1 MLMVRFIRQGSCGTE
16 EYGKVFF
23 DGRAVSYNG
32 LSDIFIK
39 YLQNGVRDR
48 SGRLYK
54 PADGANFMSHLKD
67 SLSDG
72 LTVTDAVEI

>member
-23 DGRAVSYNG
+23 DGRAVSFSG

-39 YLQNGVRDR
+39 YLQNGVRD
-48 SGRLYK
+48 SAGRLYK

-67 SLSDG
+67 SFGSS
-72 LTVTDAVEI
+72 LTVTDAIEI